1 MKETLQ
7 QHADKLRFALVGGIN
22 TVIDFGILFSLVYLG
37 LDKIPSNFIST
48 SVAFV
53 FSFFANKTFT
63 FKSKTGNA
71 KREFSLFI
79 LVTLFGLWVLQPVVI
94 TAVSFILT
102 PLDVKEGAALFIGKI
117 IATGV
122 SLVWNYVM
130 YSRFVFKTKGGES

>member
-48 SVAFV
+48 STAFI

-63 FKSKTGNA
+63 FKSKSGNA
-71 KREFSLFI
+71 KREFGLFI
-79 LVTLFGLWVLQPVVI
+79 VVTLFGLWVLQPLVI
-94 TAVSFILT
+94 SGVSFILA
-102 PLDVKEGAALFIGKI
+102 PLQMSEGAILFIGKI
-117 IATGV
+117 IATVV
-122 SLVWNYVM
+122 SLIWNYIM
-130 YSRFVFKTKGGES
+130 YSRFVFKTKGRQS

>member
-37 LDKIPSNFIST
+37 LDKIPSNFVST
-48 SVAFV
+48 SVAFI

-71 KREFSLFI
+71 KREFILFI
-79 LVTLFGLWVLQPVVI
+79 IVTLFGLWVLQPLVI
-94 TAVSFILT
+94 TAMSYLLT
-102 PLDVKEGAALFIGKI
+102 PLHVKEGALLLISKLV
-117 IATGV
+117 ATVV
-122 SLVWNYVM
+122 SLIWNYIM
-130 YSRFVFKTKGGES
+130 YSRFVFKTKGK

>member
-1 MKETLQ
+1 MMKETLQ

-48 SVAFV
+48 SVAFI

-71 KREFSLFI
+71 KREFIAFI
-79 LVTLFGLWVLQPVVI
+79 IVTLFGLWVLQPLVI
-94 TAVSFILT
+94 SAASFALT
-102 PLDVKEGAALFIGKI
+102 PLQFNEGAALFAGKI
-117 IATGV
+117 IATIV
-122 SLVWNYVM
+122 SLIWNYVM
-130 YSRFVFKTKGGES
+130 YSRFVFKIKGK

>member
-48 SVAFV
+48 SVAFI

-71 KREFSLFI
+71 KREFILFI
-79 LVTLFGLWVLQPVVI
+79 IVTLFGLWVLQPLVI
-94 TAVSFILT
+94 TAMSHLLT
-102 PLDVKEGAALFIGKI
+102 PLRVKEGALLLMSKLV
-117 IATGV
+117 ATVV
-122 SLVWNYVM
+122 SLIWNYVM
-130 YSRFVFKTKGGES
+130 YSRFVFKTKGSLS

>member
-48 SVAFV
+48 SVAFI

-71 KREFSLFI
+71 KREFILFI
-79 LVTLFGLWVLQPVVI
+79 IVTLFGLWVLQPLVI
-94 TAVSFILT
+94 TTMSHLLT
-102 PLDVKEGAALFIGKI
+102 PLHVKEGALLLMSKLV
-117 IATGV
+117 ATVV
-122 SLVWNYVM
+122 SLIWNYIM
-130 YSRFVFKTKGGES
+130 YSRFVFKTKGK

>member
-48 SVAFV
+48 SVAFI

-71 KREFSLFI
+71 KREFILFI
-79 LVTLFGLWVLQPVVI
+79 IVTLFGLWVLQPLVI
-94 TAVSFILT
+94 TTMSHLLT
-102 PLDVKEGAALFIGKI
+102 PLHVKEGALLLMSKLV
-117 IATGV
+117 ATVV
-122 SLVWNYVM
+122 SLIWNYVM
-130 YSRFVFKTKGGES
+130 YSRFVFKTKGK